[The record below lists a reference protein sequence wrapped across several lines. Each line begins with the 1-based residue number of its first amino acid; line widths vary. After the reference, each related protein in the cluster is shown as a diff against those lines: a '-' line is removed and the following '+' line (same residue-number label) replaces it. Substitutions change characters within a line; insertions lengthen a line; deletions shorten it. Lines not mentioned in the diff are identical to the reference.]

1 MTEHEA
7 LGRRRR
13 VVAAVVASL
22 LVLGPLAWFWWTSLV
37 PANASVMDMGYPD
50 TGGVSGVTPGHGHTP
65 TSGPGVS
72 VAALTGPS
80 GGDPDVALTLTADA
94 GPIEVGGRT
103 INGYTLNGTSP
114 GPTIEAEVGDL
125 VEVTLVN
132 RSVPDGTTLHWH
144 GVDVPNAEDGVA
156 GVTQDAVP
164 PGGSHVYR
172 FVVEDAGTYWYH
184 SHQVSHAQVRG
195 GLFGALVVR
204 PPGSDE
210 GVEIVAAVHT
220 YGAVPTINGSADPLR
235 VLAEPGDRV
244 RVRVVNTGSGV
255 LRAWVPGAEY
265 RLLALDGRD
274 LHGPGT
280 VTDAAVM
287 VGGGG
292 RADLEVTVPDDG
304 GSVRVRVGSQ
314 SVLVGPGDDATDGD
328 DPRTTLD
335 LLTYGTPADVGF
347 DPRAAD
353 RRFDYTI
360 GRRPGFVAGRP
371 GLQWTINGHTY
382 PDVPMFVVSE
392 GDVVQMTLRNSSGQA
407 HPMHLHGHHLLVLSR
422 DGEPSTGSPWWTDSL
437 ELAAG
442 ESYDV
447 AFVADNPGIWM
458 DHCHNLPHAQQGL
471 VAHLAYEGVDTPY
484 LLGGDADNAPE

>member
-1 MTEHEA
+1 MTEREA

-13 VVAAVVASL
+13 VVAAVVASV

-50 TGGVSGVTPGHGHTP
+50 TGGAPGATPGHAHTP
-65 TSGPGVS
+65 PAGPGVS
-72 VAALTGPS
+72 VETLTGPS
-80 GGDPDVALTLTADA
+80 GGVPDVALTLTADA

-103 INGYTLNGTSP
+103 LRGFTLNGTSP

-144 GVDVPNAEDGVA
+144 GVDMPNAEDGVA

-164 PGGSHVYR
+164 EGGSHVYR

-195 GLFGALVVR
+195 GLFGALVVHAAA
-204 PPGSDE
+204 SD
-210 GVEIVAAVHT
+210 GTLDAVAAVHT
-220 YGAVPTINGSADPLR
+220 YGAVPTINGSAENLR
-235 VLAEPGDRV
+235 VPADPGERV

-255 LRAWVPGAEY
+255 LRAWVPGAAY

-274 LHGPGT
+274 LHGPGA
-280 VTDAAVM
+280 VTDQVVV

-304 GSVRVRVGSQ
+304 AAVRVRLGSQ
-314 SVLVGPGDDATDGD
+314 SVLVGPGDDAPDGD

-335 LLTYGTPADVGF
+335 LLTYGTPTDVDF

-353 RRFDYTI
+353 RRFDYAI

-392 GDVVQMTLRNSSGQA
+392 GDVVQMSLRNSSGQA

-422 DGEPSTGSPWWTDSL
+422 DGAPSTGSPWWTDSL

-442 ESYDV
+442 ESYEV

-484 LLGGDADNAPE
+484 LLGGEADNAPE